1 VVAQRMAPA
10 IEVGEMRFAVAEVG
24 SEPGWLAY
32 WMRRWRGAT
41 DLTATEAAKRVGIS
55 ISRMS
60 DYENG
65 AMPPLTVVLNLAEV
79 YGVAREQAV
88 NVYAEE
94 DRRRQLAKREDFVVL
109 GEPALA
115 VYPITPELRL
125 FATQLA
131 ETDISADDLTAMR
144 LAIVERRKANDEA
157 AAERSRINRTKR
169 DVKQSV

>member
-10 IEVGEMRFAVAEVG
+10 IEVSEMRFAVAEVG

-32 WMRRWRGAT
+32 WMRRWRAAT

-79 YGVAREQAV
+79 YGVGREQAV
-88 NVYAEE
+88 DVYAEE

-131 ETDISADDLTAMR
+131 ETDLSADDLTAMR
-144 LAIVERRKANDEA
+144 LAMAERRKSHDEA
-157 AAERSRINRTKR
+157 KQARTAR
-169 DVKQSV
+169 TTRAVTQSG

>member
-1 VVAQRMAPA
+1 VVVAQVV
-10 IEVGEMRFAVAEVG
+10 EVGEMRFAVAEVG

-32 WMRRWRGAT
+32 WMRRWRAAT

-88 NVYAEE
+88 DVYAEE

-109 GEPALA
+109 GQPALA
-115 VYPITPELRL
+115 VYPITPELR
-125 FATQLA
+125 TVVMGIA
-131 ETDISADDLTAMR
+131 EHELSEQALTEIAQFIEQQYASGQEHPPKRTARTSRTSA
-144 LAIVERRKANDEA
+144 
-157 AAERSRINRTKR
+157 
-169 DVKQSV
+169 

>member
-1 VVAQRMAPA
+1 VV
-10 IEVGEMRFAVAEVG
+10 EVGEMRFAVAEVG

-32 WMRRWRGAT
+32 WMRRWRAAT

-65 AMPPLTVVLNLAEV
+65 AMPGLTTVLNLAEV
-79 YGVAREQAV
+79 YGVEREQAIE
-88 NVYAEE
+88 VYAEE

-125 FATQLA
+125 LVTQLA
-131 ETDISADDLTAMR
+131 ETDLSESDLTAMR
-144 LAIVERRKANDEA
+144 LAMTERCKGHDEA
-157 AAERSRINRTKR
+157 AAERRTKR
-169 DVKQSV
+169 AAQQSS